1 MYADLFT
8 NAIVLTKSEAR
19 NAGKPG
25 TEEYAELMNL
35 KRDFS
40 NFPIKIAAASKK
52 SNRIKGMDYNYME
65 SYIKAH
71 NTELLADFYEL
82 CGKDENGKKKELSAS
97 ATYGEVKMWFLTN
110 FPEFETMG
118 DKVNEI
124 VEKARKEREAAR
136 KLREE
141 KKSA

>member
-19 NAGKPG
+19 NAGKPA

-35 KRDFS
+35 KRDFPS
-40 NFPIKIAAASKK
+40 FPIKIAAASKK
-52 SNRIKGMDYNYME
+52 SNRIKGLDYDYME

-82 CGKDENGKKKELSAS
+82 CGKDENGKKKELAAA
-97 ATYGEVKMWFLTN
+97 ATYGEVKMWFLTKC
-110 FPEFETMG
+110 PEIEAMS
-118 DKVNEI
+118 DRVNEI
-124 VEKARKEREAAR
+124 VEEARKAREAA
-136 KLREE
+136 

>member
-25 TEEYAELMNL
+25 TEAYAELMNL
-35 KRDFS
+35 KRDFP

-52 SNRIKGMDYNYME
+52 SNRIKGLDYDYME

-71 NTELLADFYEL
+71 KSDLLADFYEL
-82 CGKDENGKKKELSAS
+82 CGKDENGKKKELAAS
-97 ATYGEVKMWFLTN
+97 ATYGEVKMWFLAK
-110 FPEFETMG
+110 FSEFETMG
-118 DKVNEI
+118 DKINDI
-124 VEKARKEREAAR
+124 VENARKEREAAR

>member
-19 NAGKPG
+19 NAGKPA

-35 KRDFS
+35 KRDFP

-71 NTELLADFYEL
+71 KSELLADFYEL
-82 CGKDENGKKKELSAS
+82 CGKDENGKKKELAAS
-97 ATYGEVKMWFLTN
+97 ATYGEVKMWFLTKC
-110 FPEFETMG
+110 PEIEAMSE
-118 DKVNEI
+118 KVNKI
-124 VEKARKEREAAR
+124 VEEARKAREEAR
-136 KLREE
+136 KA
-141 KKSA
+141 S

>member
-8 NAIVLTKSEAR
+8 NAIILTKSEAR

-25 TEEYAELMNL
+25 TEAYADLMNL
-35 KRDFS
+35 KRDFP

-82 CGKDENGKKKELSAS
+82 CGKDENGKKKELAAS
-97 ATYGEVKMWFLTN
+97 ATYGEVKMWFLAN

-118 DKVNEI
+118 DKVNHI
-124 VEKARKEREAAR
+124 VENARKEREAAR

>member
-8 NAIVLTKSEAR
+8 NAIILTKSEAR

-35 KRDFS
+35 KRDFP
-40 NFPIKIAAASKK
+40 NFPIKNAAASKK
-52 SNRIKGMDYNYME
+52 SNRIKGLDYDYME
-65 SYIKAH
+65 KYIKNH
-71 NTELLADFYEL
+71 KSELLAEFYEL
-82 CGKDENGKKKELSAS
+82 CGKDETGKKKELAAA

>member
-19 NAGKPG
+19 NAGKPA

-35 KRDFS
+35 KRDFP
-40 NFPIKIAAASKK
+40 NFPIKITAASKK

-65 SYIKAH
+65 TYIKAH

-82 CGKDENGKKKELSAS
+82 CGKDENGKKKGLAAS
-97 ATYGEVKMWFLTN
+97 ATYGEVKMWFLTKC
-110 FPEFETMG
+110 PEIEAMSE
-118 DKVNEI
+118 KVNKI
-124 VEKARKEREAAR
+124 VEEARKAREEAR
-136 KLREE
+136 KA
-141 KKSA
+141 S